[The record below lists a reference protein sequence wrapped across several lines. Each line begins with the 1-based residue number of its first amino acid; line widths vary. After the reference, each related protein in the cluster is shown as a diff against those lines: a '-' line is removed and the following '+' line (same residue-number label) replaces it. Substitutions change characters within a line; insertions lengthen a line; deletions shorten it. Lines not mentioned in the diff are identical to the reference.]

1 MPDININAPKIGA
14 KGIYT
19 LLPPYSD
26 ILSPNEEYVC
36 QSLRTLTEMSNSGVN
51 AAKLIYLDHA
61 LTEVEY
67 KDGLARGVLIVSM
80 LGTSGQWINVP
91 ANYIAG
97 APITD
102 GVPYV
107 VKIIGLSLG
116 PVAVDRDLSN
126 LSASLSNVVKDQLGL
141 EPEVKIVQVSKIT
154 LVPLLNHKTI
164 ETARGLNKILAPSDK
179 AKVMTVTTTLD
190 QALLKI
196 QALEAYIMANR
207 TKLGI

>member
-1 MPDININAPKIGA
+1 MPNINVNAPQIGT

-19 LLPPYSD
+19 LLPPYNA
-26 ILSPNEEYVC
+26 ILNPNEEYTC
-36 QSLRTLTEMSNSGVN
+36 QSLRTLTEMSNSGTDP
-51 AAKLIYLDHA
+51 AKSIYLDHA
-61 LTEVEY
+61 LTDVEY
-67 KDGLARGVLIVSM
+67 KDGLTRGVLIVSL
-80 LGTSGQWINVP
+80 LGSSGQWVNVP

-97 APITD
+97 APVTD

-116 PVAVDRDLSN
+116 PMAVNRDLSN
-126 LSASLSNVVKDQLGL
+126 LSTSLSNVVKDQLGI
-141 EPEVKIVQVSKIT
+141 EPEVKIVQVSKTT
-154 LVPLLNHKTI
+154 LVPLLNHNAI
-164 ETARGLNKILAPSDK
+164 ETARGLNKVLAPSDK

-207 TKLGI
+207 VKLGI